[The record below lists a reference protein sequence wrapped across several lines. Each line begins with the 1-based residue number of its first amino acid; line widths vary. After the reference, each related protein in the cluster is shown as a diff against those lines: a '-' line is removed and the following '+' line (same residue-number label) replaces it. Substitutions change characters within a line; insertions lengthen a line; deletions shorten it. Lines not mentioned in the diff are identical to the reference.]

1 MIRNGFDMKNHR
13 GVLNMGLF
21 YVLLLATGVSIDAL
35 AAGTAYGL
43 KSIRVPLLSLTV
55 IGTITGIFT
64 LGAMISAQF
73 LEEVINPSVV
83 TGIGAL
89 LLLALG
95 FWNIIIEYLS
105 RITNKHN
112 SQSEKI
118 TPSLGEMIIEVMVQP
133 EMADSDKSCSI
144 SYIEA
149 ISLGIA
155 LGMDNMIATFAACM
169 LGDLPVYTPLIMAG
183 VQMML
188 IVLGIQVATFCVPDH
203 LKNGLPYMSGVV
215 LIIIGLTR
223 LI

>member
-1 MIRNGFDMKNHR
+1 MKKIHI

-43 KSIRVPLLSLTV
+43 KGIRVPLVSLIV
-55 IGTITGIFT
+55 IGTITGLFT
-64 LGAMISAQF
+64 IGAMISAQF

-118 TPSLGEMIIEVMVQP
+118 IPSLGERIIDVMAQP
-133 EMADSDKSCSI
+133 EMADSDKSYSI

-183 VQMML
+183 AQMIL
-188 IVLGIQVATFCVPDH
+188 IVLGIQVATFCIPDH
-203 LKNGLPYMSGVV
+203 LRNGLPYMSGVV